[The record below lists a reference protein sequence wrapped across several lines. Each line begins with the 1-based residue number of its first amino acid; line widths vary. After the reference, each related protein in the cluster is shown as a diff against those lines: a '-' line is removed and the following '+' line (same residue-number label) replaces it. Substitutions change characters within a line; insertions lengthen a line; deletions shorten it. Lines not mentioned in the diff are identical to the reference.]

1 MPGYNYYHFWPVA
14 VIFPCAVLPFTYVSS
29 FLFGSESNAQIFMF
43 SFTFLAMGM
52 SPVNNYAKRLAYDS
66 EEYGDMENIIY
77 KFVLP

>member
-1 MPGYNYYHFWPVA
+1 
-14 VIFPCAVLPFTYVSS
+14 
-29 FLFGSESNAQIFMF
+29 MF